1 MKANKLKSSKKKGLT
16 LKSRNSLL
24 GYVFI
29 LPWIIGFL
37 IFTAFPFLYS
47 IKLSLSEVK
56 ITPEGIQTTWIGLS
70 NYIKI
75 ITEDAQFPEV
85 LGKSIIAIIMS
96 TPMIV
101 IAALII
107 ALLLNTK
114 IKGRTF
120 FRAIFFLPVIII
132 SGPVMSKLLN
142 NDATKILEPA
152 KYIIYQFL
160 DMLPLNAG
168 APILYVFENMIL
180 ILWYSGVQVLI
191 FLAGIQKIDRSM
203 FEAAS
208 IDGASTWQIFWEI
221 ILPFVKPLILINTI
235 YTIVEMSSFPT
246 NSINGQISN
255 RMFEVGHVYS
265 YSAAMSWIYFLII
278 LIILGFTFLILRDKT
293 KKRVR

>member
-1 MKANKLKSSKKKGLT
+1 MNTNKVKSSKKKGLT

-37 IFTAFPFLYS
+37 IFTAFPFIYS

-75 ITEDAQFPEV
+75 ITEDAQFPGV
-85 LGKSIIAIIMS
+85 LGESVIAIIMS

-114 IKGRTF
+114 LKGRTF

-132 SGPVMSKLLN
+132 SGPVMSKLLD

-152 KYIIYQFL
+152 KYVIYQFL

-168 APILYVFENMIL
+168 APIIYVFENMIL

-278 LIILGFTFLILRDKT
+278 LIILGFTFLILRDKN